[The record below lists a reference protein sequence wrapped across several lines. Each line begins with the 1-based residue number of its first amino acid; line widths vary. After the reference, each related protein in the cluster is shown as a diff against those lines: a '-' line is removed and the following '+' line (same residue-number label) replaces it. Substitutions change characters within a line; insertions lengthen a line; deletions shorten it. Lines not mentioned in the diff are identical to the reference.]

1 MQVKLTVYHDVND
14 ILNIHHYVND
24 ILDVL
29 SGWDIDIQYMTVGL
43 RYLFL
48 DSEDI
53 LSRTIESIPIS
64 PGILTMN

>member
-1 MQVKLTVYHDVND
+1 MQVKLTVHHDVNE
-14 ILNIHHYVND
+14 